1 VQFGVGAVV
10 FSDRGEE
17 LPVLFFDGFGTF
29 AHGASAIVAIFLE
42 PEDFTTETAER
53 ADDAQVLVEV
63 GFEITGFD
71 EQFGE
76 GGGGELEADFRELA
90 GVLFAEEIHEGI
102 LAGAVFEDLFLI
114 AKPIEIAAPGPIG
127 DVAGGDG
134 AADFIEGLDDVG
146 VSGAVGEHLVDEVA
160 LEFGEASDIAVAAMF
175 ARFGFEGE
183 RSGGG

>member
-1 VQFGVGAVV
+1 VQFGVGTVV
-10 FSDRGEE
+10 FSDRVEE
-17 LPVLFFDGFGTF
+17 FPVLLFDGFGTF
-29 AHGASAIVAIFLE
+29 AHGTSAIVAILLE

-63 GFEITGFD
+63 GFEITRFD

-76 GGGGELEADFRELA
+76 GGGSELEADFRELA
-90 GVLFAEEIHEGI
+90 GVLFAEEVHEGI
-102 LAGAVFEDLFLI
+102 LASTVFEDLFLI
-114 AKPIEIAAPGPIG
+114 VEPIEIAAPGPVR
-127 DVAGGDG
+127 DVAGRDG

-160 LEFGEASDIAVAAMF
+160 LEFGEASDIAVATML

-183 RSGGG
+183 WSGGG